1 MPISLKER
9 DLNWS
14 WKTFDQITKPEL
26 YEILSFRQAI
36 FVVEQK
42 SWYQDADGLD
52 QICEHLLIK
61 QDSILVGYLRLIPPE
76 KKYKTPSIGRI
87 ALSENLR
94 GEKIGSK
101 LVKEGLRRSYE
112 IYSSKASTI
121 SAQEYLIGF
130 YRDHGFE
137 VRGEVYDEDGIPH
150 VKMLKNE

>member
-1 MPISLKER
+1 MPLSLKER

-76 KKYKTPSIGRI
+76 KKYKTS
-87 ALSENLR
+87 
-94 GEKIGSK
+94 
-101 LVKEGLRRSYE
+101 
-112 IYSSKASTI
+112 
-121 SAQEYLIGF
+121 Q
-130 YRDHGFE
+130 
-137 VRGEVYDEDGIPH
+137 
-150 VKMLKNE
+150 

>member
-1 MPISLKER
+1 MPLSLKER

-76 KKYKTPSIGRI
+76 KKYKTSSIGRI

-121 SAQEYLIGF
+121 SAQEYLIDF
-130 YRDHGFE
+130 YRYHGFE
-137 VRGEVYDEDGIPH
+137 VSGEVYDEDGIPH

>member
-52 QICEHLLIK
+52 QICEHLLMK
-61 QDSILVGYLRLIPPE
+61 RDSILVGYLRLIPPG

-87 ALSENLR
+87 AISENLR
-94 GEKIGSK
+94 GKKIGSE
-101 LVKEGLRRSYE
+101 LVKEGLRRSYQ

-121 SAQEYLIGF
+121 SAQEYLIDF

-137 VRGEVYDEDGIPH
+137 VSGEVYDEDGIPH
-150 VKMLKNE
+150 VQMLKNE

>member
-52 QICEHLLIK
+52 QICEHLLMK
-61 QDSILVGYLRLIPPE
+61 RDSILVGYLRLIPPG

-87 ALSENLR
+87 AISENLR
-94 GEKIGSK
+94 GKKIGSE
-101 LVKEGLRRSYE
+101 LVKEGLRRSYQ

-121 SAQEYLIGF
+121 SAQEYLIDF
-130 YRDHGFE
+130 YRDHGFK
-137 VRGEVYDEDGIPH
+137 VSGEVYDEDGIPH